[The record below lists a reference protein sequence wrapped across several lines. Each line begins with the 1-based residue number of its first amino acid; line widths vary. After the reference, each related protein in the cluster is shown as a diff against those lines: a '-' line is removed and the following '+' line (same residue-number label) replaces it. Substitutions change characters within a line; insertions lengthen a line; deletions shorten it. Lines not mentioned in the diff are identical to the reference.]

1 MPSVKCIYCGNT
13 QETEENHPDNLATCS
28 ACNHKFPIR
37 RVDDKPGPEDSSAPA
52 SPSAQPA
59 KAEIPQ
65 TAVPIASSP
74 GTVKITC
81 PQCQFSSEVPATK
94 IPPRVL
100 QLNCRKCAHKF
111 QFDGSRIRPAKELH
125 PVLAGTGSEPQ
136 QASAKSR
143 RQLRPLAELFADSW
157 QHFQQ
162 RILTLIGVNLLGILL
177 ILIGFWFYSSG
188 VNLLQKIFGDG
199 LIAGVLAVLIGTA
212 YSWLAIAWIAGATVC
227 AVSDS
232 NLGVREALGVGLQ
245 KILPFLW
252 VFILLGIIIGGGYF
266 AFFIPGVLFTVWFV
280 FAQYIVA
287 AEDSQGMEALLKS
300 RQYVKGHGWE
310 ICGRFLVLGILL
322 AVLGFILGLIPLI
335 GPLLS
340 LLLGPFAM
348 VYQFEI
354 YQDLKQVKGN
364 LIFSC
369 TTGEKAK
376 WLLAGL
382 AGFVLIPL
390 LGLAL
395 IGPGMLQN
403 LLVTGNA
410 PTELMLTEPGPGNT
424 GAMFKPAQ
432 GIEQSTALIY
442 IYAINYQGSV
452 RLNGESIYDIP
463 GDRDVSYNYT
473 GSIDLHRGSNRFEVD
488 YTALPE
494 PWMTELRIKVYQM
507 DWDSDA
513 ETVLGE
519 WLISDPSGT
528 RQIVFEIPDEP

>member
-1 MPSVKCIYCGNT
+1 MPSAKCIYCGNT
-13 QETEENHPDNLATCS
+13 QEIEANQPDNLATCS

-37 RVDDKPGPEDSSAPA
+37 RVDGKPAPGENPAPLKPA
-52 SPSAQPA
+52 SQPTKKQNPPA
-59 KAEIPQ
+59 AIPAA
-65 TAVPIASSP
+65 TSS
-74 GTVKITC
+74 GKVKIIC

-111 QFDGSRIRPAKELH
+111 QFDGSKIKPDQELH
-125 PVLAGTGSEPQ
+125 PVLAGTSSEPL
-136 QASAKSR
+136 QARAKSLK
-143 RQLRPLAELFADSW
+143 QLRPLADLFTDSW
-157 QHFQQ
+157 QHFKQ

-188 VNLLQKIFGDG
+188 MNLLQKIFGEG
-199 LIAGVLAVLIGTA
+199 LITGILAVLIGTA

-232 NLGVREALGVGLQ
+232 NLGVREALGIGLQ
-245 KILPFLW
+245 KILSFLW
-252 VFILLGIIIGGGYF
+252 VFILLGIILGGGYF

-300 RQYVKGHGWE
+300 RQYVKGHGWA
-310 ICGRFLVLGILL
+310 ICGRLLVLGLLL

-335 GPLLS
+335 GPFLS

-354 YQDLKQVKGN
+354 YQDLKQLKGN
-364 LIFSC
+364 LVFSC
-369 TTGEKAK
+369 TTSEKTK

-395 IGPGMLQN
+395 TGPGMLQN
-403 LLVTGNA
+403 LLATGNA
-410 PTELMLTEPGPGNT
+410 PSELILTEPDQKNT
-424 GAMFKPAQ
+424 GGMFKPAQ
-432 GIEQSTALIY
+432 GIEQDTALIY

-473 GSIDLHRGSNRFEVD
+473 GSIDLHSGRNRFEVD
-488 YTALPE
+488 YKSLPE

-507 DWDSDA
+507 NWDSDE

-528 RQIVFEIPDEP
+528 RQFVFEIPDER